1 MKQSKITTR
10 YAKSLLGL
18 VLEKNLLEETVNDMR
33 LIKSV
38 CSTNKDFSL
47 LLKSPIVKTDKKL
60 SIFNKIFSNTLNE
73 LSIAFVNIITT
84 KKREM
89 HLEGIAESFI
99 LQYKSYK
106 KIETATVTTAVQIDD
121 QTRKEILTYISK
133 QGNTNIELTE
143 IIDENIIGG
152 TIITMGDKQLDTSIS
167 RTIKELRQKLHRQ
180 EVKIEDF
187 VDLLLTDY
195 WEVID
200 KK

>member
-1 MKQSKITTR
+1 MKQSKITIR

-18 VLEKNLLEETVNDMR
+18 VLEKNLLEKTVNDMK

-60 SIFNKIFSNTLNE
+60 SIFNKIFSDTLNE
-73 LSIAFVNIITT
+73 LSISFVNIITT

-99 LQYKSYK
+99 LQYKYYK
-106 KIETATVTTAVQIDD
+106 KIETATVITAVQIDD

-143 IIDENIIGG
+143 IIDEDIIGG

-167 RTIKELRQKLHRQ
+167 RTIKELRQKFNKNLYI
-180 EVKIEDF
+180 KDF
-187 VDLLLTDY
+187 
-195 WEVID
+195 
-200 KK
+200 